1 MGNLLFFDLKGEIFM
16 KNTKFIPYEKLSKK
30 AQKELNQKK
39 RSGWGE
45 LNPAMKIE
53 KNSKA
58 YKRHEKHRK
67 RGESLYA

>member
-1 MGNLLFFDLKGEIFM
+1 M

-30 AQKELNQKK
+30 AQKELNLKK

-45 LNPAMKIE
+45 LSPAMKVE
-53 KNSKA
+53 KNPKA

-67 RGESLYA
+67 REECLYA